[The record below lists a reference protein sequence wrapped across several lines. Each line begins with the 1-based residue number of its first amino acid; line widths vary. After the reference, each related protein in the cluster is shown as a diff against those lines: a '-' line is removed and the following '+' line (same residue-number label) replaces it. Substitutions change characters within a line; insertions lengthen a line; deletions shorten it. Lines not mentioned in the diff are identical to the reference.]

1 MSFSST
7 SVSAPTPSQSLTFIV
22 FCLLFVPFAEACASN
37 GVCGGGCCG
46 PTCPPSP
53 VSCNQASCQ
62 PGYTCGNIG
71 TFCSRRKVN
80 SFMENRSGHYGCA
93 RNKARS
99 ALTRKDGLIVPVDD
113 FLSNQTQTPA
123 RNIYGFERRKT
134 LSVDEEQRPPGT
146 LDRSMYLKLTNPN
159 FLFRQCCEDRRLP
172 DTCLWKCHFNTYTK
186 EVLQLMFFKNDPCPI
201 EAAADLQYCAAQ
213 GRDHSECCTKVGI
226 GKTVAGEKCLTFC
239 DQRAGKLTKLDYS
252 YLPCYDRFESS
263 LRLDHLPHPHGYST
277 TRRPH
282 CRHLIETGLGGFRD
296 RIMLSLEKIELLEH
310 PWEGIVQNGCS
321 IGGDMPTGDVD
332 GPISDNEFAEFEFVD
347 EPSDDRESSVGQEN
361 RQQEAIF
368 GDKSDQ
374 IEDEDIG
381 GEEFGEKMV
390 QHGEED
396 KSVRSG
402 GEFSF
407 LADEEE
413 FEGFPAR
420 SDEAEQQQQKE
431 REGAANKPP
440 KPLTFA
446 EVPSHFRSN
455 WSSYQVELLALLVIF
470 VYALNYAYG
479 KSSNHA
485 IAHKWF
491 LDNRERLEKQ
501 FALVGDDGT
510 SQENLGGCLIRETDF
525 VYSVWCTG
533 RVGCR
538 ALHTQIKL
546 CKRQDLLG
554 MVIGLFRPRPDHV
567 VHKIDLDP
575 DEMDSFVL
583 IFGQRK
589 SVQKTVKE
597 MHDLSTYVTERKNL
611 EKVQL
616 PVSFC
621 VFAEI
626 AETIPA
632 FIDTST
638 LQFLKKCEKF
648 VEYIHFS
655 DQYAGAKQP
664 DDQYAR
670 LPETHPTMVF
680 SYFVADENGSGDLV
694 DSMLLNFTFFM
705 LDKVR
710 RYRLSREG
718 KAKADKKR
726 QNVQENFLKVT
737 HQQRQEAA
745 QTRREEKTRERKQRV
760 MEEEDPDRQKRL
772 EKLELKRDAK
782 QKQPKMKQFK
792 IK

>member
-1 MSFSST
+1 MRQTDSE
-7 SVSAPTPSQSLTFIV
+7 L
-22 FCLLFVPFAEACASN
+22 
-37 GVCGGGCCG
+37 
-46 PTCPPSP
+46 
-53 VSCNQASCQ
+53 
-62 PGYTCGNIG
+62 
-71 TFCSRRKVN
+71 
-80 SFMENRSGHYGCA
+80 
-93 RNKARS
+93 
-99 ALTRKDGLIVPVDD
+99 
-113 FLSNQTQTPA
+113 TQT
-123 RNIYGFERRKT
+123 II
-134 LSVDEEQRPPGT
+134 
-146 LDRSMYLKLTNPN
+146 
-159 FLFRQCCEDRRLP
+159 
-172 DTCLWKCHFNTYTK
+172 WW
-186 EVLQLMFFKNDPCPI
+186 
-201 EAAADLQYCAAQ
+201 
-213 GRDHSECCTKVGI
+213 
-226 GKTVAGEKCLTFC
+226 
-239 DQRAGKLTKLDYS
+239 
-252 YLPCYDRFESS
+252 
-263 LRLDHLPHPHGYST
+263 
-277 TRRPH
+277 
-282 CRHLIETGLGGFRD
+282 
-296 RIMLSLEKIELLEH
+296 SLELFENIDFC
-310 PWEGIVQNGCS
+310 VQNGCS
-321 IGGDMPTGDVD
+321 ISGDMPIGDRD
-332 GPISDNEFAEFEFVD
+332 GEISDNEFAEFEFAD
-347 EPSDDRESSVGQEN
+347 EPSDDRESSVDQKN
-361 RQQEAIF
+361 RQQEATF
-368 GDKSDQ
+368 GGKSDEL
-374 IEDEDIG
+374 EDDEIG
-381 GEEFGEKMV
+381 GEEFGEKVM

-396 KSVRSG
+396 KSVRSA

-413 FEGFPAR
+413 FEEFPAR

-510 SQENLGGCLIRETDF
+510 SQENLGG
-525 VYSVWCTG
+525 

-538 ALHTQIKL
+538 SLHTQIKL

-589 SVQKTVKE
+589 NVQKTVKE

-680 SYFVADENGSGDLV
+680 SYFIADENGGGDLV
-694 DSMLLNFTFFM
+694 ESMLLNFTFFM